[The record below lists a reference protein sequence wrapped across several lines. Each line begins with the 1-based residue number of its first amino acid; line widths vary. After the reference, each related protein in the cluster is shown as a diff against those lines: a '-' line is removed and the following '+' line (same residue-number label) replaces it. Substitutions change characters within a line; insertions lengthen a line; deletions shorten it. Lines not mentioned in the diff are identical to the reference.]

1 MGTPRKHGTELPER
15 AGDGDGGPQGP
26 DRSRGAVARIAASW
40 LSMGVLDKIPT
51 AWRAVALVPAGLIL
65 TGALGGC
72 LGDPPPDPATAP
84 LEVVLDGCALNRPD
98 VAPGTHQIALVGSGE
113 LVVDDESGQEVH
125 RTESGGEL
133 VTEEGTYTFTCTVGD
148 DTSTTTL
155 ESAP

>member
-1 MGTPRKHGTELPER
+1 MGRLRTHSTELLER
-15 AGDGDGGPQGP
+15 AADGGGGPQGP
-26 DRSRGAVARIAASW
+26 DRSCGEIARTAASR
-40 LSMGVLDKIPT
+40 SSVSVLDKLPT
-51 AWRAVALVPAGLIL
+51 RWRVVALVPMGLIL

-98 VAPGTHQIALVGSGE
+98 VAPGTHQLALVGSGE